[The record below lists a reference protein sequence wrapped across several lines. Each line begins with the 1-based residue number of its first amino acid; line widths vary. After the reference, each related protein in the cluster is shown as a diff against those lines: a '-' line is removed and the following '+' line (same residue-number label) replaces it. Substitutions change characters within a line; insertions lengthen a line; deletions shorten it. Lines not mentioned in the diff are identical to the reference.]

1 MLVICE
7 ECGKEYTINP
17 LKIKEDK
24 ARFKCS
30 ACDFIITV
38 IKPVEPEEQYDTEET
53 YSDEEIVE
61 ESGDTKSFSFTGFG
75 LRSKMLLLFF
85 LIPIVLIIGAN
96 FLFLGQMNSLSTFL
110 MSESSNIVQD
120 LIEEKVG
127 DSARKV
133 AAECSLYIKT
143 HPNMAKE
150 EFNNNPEF
158 KELAVQK
165 VGKTGYSAFYE
176 RPGEDGVWRTWVHV
190 NSKIVGIDMLKLKPK
205 LGKNFSGFWK
215 VYTGLKKGGE
225 SRGYYTWQDK
235 NGAVRK
241 KFMVC
246 TPVAGTSF
254 VVAATTY
261 VDEFTGPV
269 KQLET
274 NAKKQVLMTRNIVFG
289 IFGGSVLLIG
299 FIVSFFGYKLAGRIK
314 SLTDVANRIS
324 TGELDAGVYV
334 EGKDEISDLGEAIS
348 RMQASIRISLD
359 RLRRM

>member
-17 LKIKEDK
+17 LKIRADK
-24 ARFKCS
+24 ARFKCR
-30 ACDFIITV
+30 ACDSIITV
-38 IKPVEPEEQYDTEET
+38 IKPVEPEEPEEQYDTEKA
-53 YSDEEIVE
+53 YAEEGNFE
-61 ESGDTKSFSFTGFG
+61 KSGDTKSFSFKGFG

-96 FLFLGQMNSLSTFL
+96 LLFLGQMNNLSTFL
-110 MSESSNIVQD
+110 MFESSNIVQD

-133 AAECSLYIKT
+133 AAECALYIKA

-150 EFNNNPEF
+150 GFNNNPEF

-190 NSKIVGIDMLKLKPK
+190 NSKIVGIDMLKIKPK
-205 LGKNFSGFWK
+205 LGKNFPGFWK

-254 VVAATTY
+254 IVAATTY

-274 NAKKQVLMTRNIVFG
+274 NAKKQTLMTRNIVLG

-299 FIVSFFGYKLAGRIK
+299 FIVSFFGYR
-314 SLTDVANRIS
+314 
-324 TGELDAGVYV
+324 
-334 EGKDEISDLGEAIS
+334 
-348 RMQASIRISLD
+348 
-359 RLRRM
+359 